1 MVKPQAAQHTAK
13 IERED
18 EHILGQAEV
27 QPGHIE
33 IISLGM
39 YEQGMPEPTLTLEAR
54 IQEDARHHRRPLTRA
69 DMLKQITLCGQAAAA
84 EAQAKPILA
93 SFGLLDETR
102 CAARRPVVSLIQLGG
117 TRNNV
122 LGSDGLPGAER

>member
-39 YEQGMPEPTLTLEAR
+39 YEQGMPEPTLTLELKPNLPDAISASLAR
-54 IQEDARHHRRPLTRA
+54 
-69 DMLKQITLCGQAAAA
+69 
-84 EAQAKPILA
+84 
-93 SFGLLDETR
+93 LDENDHYT
-102 CAARRPVVSLIQLGG
+102 LIYQVHNFGDVACLV
-117 TRNNV
+117 RV
-122 LGSDGLPGAER
+122 KAKS